1 MILSPRCL
9 MLTLYYYPDNAS
21 FAPHLLLKET
31 GLPHE
36 LRLVDREHNAQRDP
50 DYLKL
55 NPAGRIPTLV
65 IDGQAVFETPAV
77 MMAICEAD
85 PLHRFMPPLGHADRP
100 KFYQWMAY
108 LNNTL
113 QAEFMVWRYPDRHA
127 ETAEASLSVK
137 AAQDRRLGDIL
148 QLLDAALADR
158 PYLLGQDISACD
170 HLLFMLALWCDK
182 RLSRPA
188 LSFSN
193 IAALMRRM
201 AGRPAVKEVCMIEQI
216 DLSHLL

>member
-1 MILSPRCL
+1 

-36 LRLVDREHNAQRDP
+36 LRLVDRQNNAQRDP

-55 NPAGRIPTLV
+55 NPSGRIPTL
-65 IDGQAVFETPAV
+65 IFQGQAVFETPAV
-77 MMAICEAD
+77 MTTICEAD
-85 PLHRFMPPLGHADRP
+85 PDHRFMPPLGHPDRP
-100 KFYQWMAY
+100 KFFQWMAY

-113 QAEFMVWRYPDRHA
+113 QAEFMVWRYPERHA
-127 ETAEASLSVK
+127 ETAEASASVK

-148 QLLDAALADR
+148 GLLNGVLLDR

-188 LSFSN
+188 LSFPH
-193 IAALMRRM
+193 IAAFMMRI
-201 AGRPAVKEVCMIEQI
+201 AARPAVQEVCRIELI
-216 DLSHLL
+216 DITHLA